1 MGFEWPDWA
10 IAHLIGIEP
19 SEVRQVLA
27 ASRRWP
33 RPAFDGQVTVLTVWG
48 RTTAGRPLIVVM
60 RQREDWTW
68 VIIGARAMR
77 AEELAQFEQW
87 ESETRS

>member
-19 SEVRQVLA
+19 REVRQVLA
-27 ASRRWP
+27 AKHRWP
-33 RPAFDGQVTVLTVWG
+33 RPAGDGHLAVLSLWG
-48 RTTAGRPLIVVM
+48 RTTAGRALIVVM

-77 AEELAQFEQW
+77 ADELAQFEQW
-87 ESETRS
+87 ESEQRP